1 MLTRKYV
8 KDFKVEYD
16 ETPDGRLEARV
27 TYTGRY
33 YTFIDTAQKVRK
45 TAKYFSLLL
54 SAAWIA
60 FVVPLLVM
68 SAAARTSYVILPHVF
83 CFFPLMG
90 MTAVTVDLWTEKPPL
105 KQEKR
110 DHISRRAPI
119 SALLMVL
126 LSGAASAGYIVRIF
140 VGPEA
145 MLWGDLVRLV

>member
-1 MLTRKYV
+1 
-8 KDFKVEYD
+8 
-16 ETPDGRLEARV
+16 
-27 TYTGRY
+27 
-33 YTFIDTAQKVRK
+33 
-45 TAKYFSLLL
+45 
-54 SAAWIA
+54 
-60 FVVPLLVM
+60 
-68 SAAARTSYVILPHVF
+68 
-83 CFFPLMG
+83 MG

-145 MLWGDLVRLV
+145 MLWGDLVYALCEAVLLAASILLFAGRGRTATETEYHL